1 MFIKHVSTSF
11 FVTCFGDT
19 CVVWI
24 LICNKQRSSVIGI
37 KMHSQVEML
46 TIVDISRILVFALF
60 AYFELLYF
68 SESLALI
75 SAVAKFMRESDEVGT
90 SYNKKGRE

>member
-1 MFIKHVSTSF
+1 
-11 FVTCFGDT
+11 
-19 CVVWI
+19 
-24 LICNKQRSSVIGI
+24 
-37 KMHSQVEML
+37 MHSQVEML